1 MELQEFKAK
10 KLAYEELLK
19 VTTMPVRQVNQED
32 RNRQDFATH
41 IVVPYQP
48 IVTMLLLAY
57 LQKNEVVILEKLKN
71 MALVQLKAD
80 RAQMLLDTESEIATI
95 KSEIL

>member
-10 KLAYEELLK
+10 KLAYEELIK
-19 VTTMPVRQVNQED
+19 VTTMPVREPNNEDLNQH
-32 RNRQDFATH
+32 NLANH
-41 IVVPYQP
+41 IVVSGQP
-48 IVTMLLLAY
+48 ILSKLLLSY
-57 LQKNEVVILEKLKN
+57 LQKNEVNILEKLKN
-71 MALVQLKAD
+71 MALIQLKAD

>member
-1 MELQEFKAK
+1 
-10 KLAYEELLK
+10 
-19 VTTMPVRQVNQED
+19 
-32 RNRQDFATH
+32 
-41 IVVPYQP
+41 
-48 IVTMLLLAY
+48 
-57 LQKNEVVILEKLKN
+57 